1 MAVGDLFTLVSLG
14 LAVLVITP
22 ILGTYTA
29 KVMEGERTILS
40 PVLRPVE
47 RGIYR
52 VCGIDETH
60 EQGWKGYTVSMLVMA
75 AVAIVALYAML
86 RAQDASCRSTRVASA
101 R

>member
-1 MAVGDLFTLVSLG
+1 
-14 LAVLVITP
+14 
-22 ILGTYTA
+22 
-29 KVMEGERTILS
+29 MEGERTILS

-60 EQGWKGYTVSMLVMA
+60 EQGWKGYAVSVLVMA

-86 RAQDASCRSTRVASA
+86 RLQDVLPLNPTGAGGNDA
-101 R
+101 RPGVQHRRQLRDQHELAELQR